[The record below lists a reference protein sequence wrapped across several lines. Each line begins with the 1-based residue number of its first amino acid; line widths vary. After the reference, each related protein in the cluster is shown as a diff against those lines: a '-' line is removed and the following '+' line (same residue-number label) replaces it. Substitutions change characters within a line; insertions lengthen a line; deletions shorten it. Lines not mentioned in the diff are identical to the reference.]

1 MASFKTQ
8 LQDLINTHS
17 REDDSDTPD
26 FLLAEYLINCLE
38 NYELIVNKRSSFLGL
53 PHDLYK
59 KEV

>member
-17 REDDSDTPD
+17 RENDSDTPN

-38 NYELIVNKRSSFLGL
+38 NYELIVNKRDSFLGL